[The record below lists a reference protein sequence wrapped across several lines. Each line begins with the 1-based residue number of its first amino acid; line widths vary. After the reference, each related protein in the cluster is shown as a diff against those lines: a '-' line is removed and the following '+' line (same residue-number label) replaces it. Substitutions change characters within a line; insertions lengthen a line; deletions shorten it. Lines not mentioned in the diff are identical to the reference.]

1 MRTRSWRSLL
11 KIGTVERINHQVA
24 DGSRDSQQ
32 ILFAAIK
39 SQSSNVAGNRTGWK
53 KLLSDCCPKGMDVR
67 SKVIQNTAAE
77 PGGGVTKGSGTHSAR
92 VRRLEG
98 RSGLAEPPK
107 DVRQRLECRYG
118 GLRESRAQAQKA
130 ASQCFASGG
139 WGAKQ
144 LRCQSSIQSTLSGSA
159 EPPPTPAIRLGQLRP
174 AFPSSPSSLFITL
187 QSCVHVPSSPRHK
200 LVDSP
205 TCEASLTRR

>member
-1 MRTRSWRSLL
+1 MWCNKELGRTQCP
-11 KIGTVERINHQVA
+11 GQTPGVA
-24 DGSRDSQQ
+24 LR
-32 ILFAAIK
+32 
-39 SQSSNVAGNRTGWK
+39 
-53 KLLSDCCPKGMDVR
+53 
-67 SKVIQNTAAE
+67 
-77 PGGGVTKGSGTHSAR
+77 
-92 VRRLEG
+92 
-98 RSGLAEPPK
+98 LAEPPK

-187 QSCVHVPSSPRHK
+187 QSCIHVPSSPRHK

-205 TCEASLTRR
+205 TCEASLTRRQQTDWTCSCELLVLPRLVISLLFVTCYCSRLLRLT